1 MTKYDNVDLNKINE
15 IKLHVENSSE
25 QMDRIVD
32 SIISQ
37 YVEELDDYVA
47 QIDDRLCDKANPP
60 TDADL
65 DKFCMNLGT
74 LIYFAGSMS
83 ERLGIRNDIAKAVYK
98 ETYNNA
104 RDNLVK
110 GTVQDKN
117 SLAELSAQQEQL
129 VSVAYDR
136 AYRIVKSKVENAQE
150 LLNSCK
156 KVISRRMQE
165 QQLTQIVG
173 GR

>member
-1 MTKYDNVDLNKINE
+1 MSKYDNIDMDKINA
-15 IKLHVENSSE
+15 IKLHIEDNSN
-25 QMDRIVD
+25 QMDNIVE
-32 SIISQ
+32 SIIST
-37 YVEELDDYVA
+37 YIEELDGCVA
-47 QIDDRLCDKANPP
+47 HIDQRLCDKQNPP
-60 TDADL
+60 TDEEL

-74 LIYFAGSMS
+74 LIYFAGGMS

-104 RDNLVK
+104 RDNLTK

-117 SLAELSAQQEQL
+117 TLAELSAQQEQL
-129 VSVAYDR
+129 ISICYDR

-150 LLNSCK
+150 LLSSIK
-156 KVISRRMQE
+156 KVVSRRMQE